1 MPFTCACFCGLNGFC
16 HGRRRRRRS
25 KKKERVEEEKEE
37 LKEEEEE
44 EAVERWK
51 NEETAV

>member
-16 HGRRRRRRS
+16 NGRRRRRRN

-37 LKEEEEE
+37 LKEEE
-44 EAVERWK
+44 AVERWK